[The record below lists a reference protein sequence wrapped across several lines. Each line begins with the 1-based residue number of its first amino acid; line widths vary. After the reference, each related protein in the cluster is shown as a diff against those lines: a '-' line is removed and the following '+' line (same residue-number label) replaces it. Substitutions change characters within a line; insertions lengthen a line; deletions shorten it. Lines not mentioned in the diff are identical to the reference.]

1 MRQLPVGHKLSRKLP
16 YELREVKNI
25 SLIFKKKWRKQLERV
40 KESIVR
46 QKKVFKISSLL
57 AVTASPVHLLVFK
70 LRLSFLGRFFY
81 GFP

>member
-16 YELREVKNI
+16 YERREVKNI

-46 QKKVFKISSLL
+46 QKRFLKY
-57 AVTASPVHLLVFK
+57 HLYW
-70 LRLSFLGRFFY
+70 R
-81 GFP
+81 